1 MEKVIKDGQ
10 VAVLI
15 SRGFG
20 AGWSTWADDKHRQTM
35 LFDADMVNAVLEG
48 DKQKAAAIA
57 KAKCDDAYTGGAE
70 DLEVVWIPQGTAFVV
85 EEYDGSESIR
95 TADDLVN
102 VA

>member
-15 SRGFG
+15 SGDFG
-20 AGWSTWADDKHRQTM
+20 AGWSTWADEEHRQTM

-48 DKQKAAAIA
+48 DRQKAADIA
-57 KAKCDDAYTGGAE
+57 KTKCGDTYTGGSR

>member
-1 MEKVIKDGQ
+1 
-10 VAVLI
+10 
-15 SRGFG
+15 
-20 AGWSTWADDKHRQTM
+20 M

-57 KAKCDDAYTGGAE
+57 KDKCDDAYTGGSE

-85 EEYDGSESIR
+85 EVYDGSERIR
-95 TADDLVN
+95 TADEFVN